1 MTKVLARMWALTL
14 LAMLPASLLMAQSAT
29 KATVQIRKSVNG
41 QEETQTQEFVLEE
54 GQTIQDILQELD
66 LLDEFGQLKGG
77 QAFEIS
83 IKKTDAMGGTQDI
96 DLAFSPTVE
105 FSNKAFLGVYLRE
118 SDNDV
123 NGAQITS
130 IIEDTAAEEV
140 GLQEGD
146 IITQVNGE
154 DIAGVSDLVYI
165 INNLYA
171 GDKIK
176 LTVNRD
182 GKKKKENV
190 TLGNRPYD
198 PAERI
203 FFNGGEDVVIG
214 FPGGDVPPPPPAPVF
229 PDNEDIRFFSDTVIF
244 APFDMED
251 GQSFEIKTEERA
263 FLGVSPSH
271 GWYSDESPNPPVGFE
286 IGRVVEGSSA
296 ETMGLLEE
304 DVMTSFNGEE
314 VQDFGHLADLID
326 ACEPGQEVKIT
337 VLREGKKKNITGEI
351 GMREYCTSTDQ
362 DFMIFHDLK
371 GMDEDGN
378 LFYNYDFE
386 FDGDAMEE
394 LRLGL
399 QQLGEGM
406 EELREEWPQI
416 QEDIRLELEGMEEL
430 GFLFQEEGETMDIS
444 IVIADITE
452 EELARI
458 NENAEITLRA
468 ENDLELD
475 AISFF
480 PNPTLGEINLAFT
493 APSTEAQQLEIRL
506 YDQAGNSVYRESQ
519 SGFNGRYEGVI
530 DISSEAAGTYYLQIV
545 CGDKSYSRK
554 VIKKS

>member
-14 LAMLPASLLMAQSAT
+14 LAMLPASLLTAQSAT

-123 NGAQITS
+123 TGAQITS
-130 IIEDTAAEEV
+130 IIDDTAAEEV

-146 IITQVNGE
+146 IITQINGQ

-176 LTVNRD
+176 LTINRD

-190 TLGNRPYD
+190 TLGNRPYE

-214 FPGGDVPPPPPAPVF
+214 FPGDVPPPPPAPVF

-251 GQSFEIKTEERA
+251 GQTFEIKTEERA

-314 VQDFGHLADLID
+314 IQDFGHLADLID

-337 VLREGKKKNITGEI
+337 VLRDGKKKNITGEV

-458 NENAEITLRA
+458 NENAEIALRA

-519 SGFNGRYEGVI
+519 SGFTGRYEGVI

>member
-1 MTKVLARMWALTL
+1 MWALTL
-14 LAMLPASLLMAQSAT
+14 LAVLPASLLMSQSAT

-165 INNLYA
+165 INNLYS

-182 GKKKKENV
+182 GKKKKEKV

-203 FFNGGEDVVIG
+203 FFNGG
-214 FPGGDVPPPPPAPVF
+214 DVPPPPPPVF
-229 PDNEDIRFFSDTVIF
+229 PDKEDIRFFSDTVIF

-251 GQSFEIKTEERA
+251 GQTFETQTEERA

-271 GWYSDESPNPPVGFE
+271 GWYSDESPTPPVGFE

-304 DVMTSFNGEE
+304 DVLTSFNGEE

-337 VLREGKKKNITGEI
+337 VLRDGKKKNITGEI

-362 DFMIFHDLK
+362 EFMIFHDLK

-386 FDGDAMEE
+386 FNGDALEE

-416 QEDIRLELEGMEEL
+416 QEDIRLELESMEEL
-430 GFLFQEEGETMDIS
+430 EFLFQEEDETMDIS

-452 EELARI
+452 EELARL
-458 NENAEITLRA
+458 NENAEISLRA

-480 PNPTLGEINLAFT
+480 PNPTLGEINLAFS
-493 APSTEAQQLEIRL
+493 ASSAEAKQLEIRL

-519 SGFNGRYEGVI
+519 SGFTGRYEGVI
-530 DISSEAAGTYYLQIV
+530 DISTEASGTYYLQIV

-554 VIKKS
+554 VIKQS

>member
-1 MTKVLARMWALTL
+1 MTKALARMWALTM
-14 LAMLPASLLMAQSAT
+14 LAMLPTSLLMAQSAT
-29 KATVQIRKSVNG
+29 KATVQISKSVNG

-105 FSNKAFLGVYLRE
+105 FINKAFLGVYLRE

-123 NGAQITS
+123 AGAQITS
-130 IIEDTAAEEV
+130 IIDDTAAEEV
-140 GLQEGD
+140 GLKERD
-146 IITQVNGE
+146 IITQVNGQ

-176 LTVNRD
+176 LTINRD

-190 TLGNRPYD
+190 TLGNRPYK

-214 FPGGDVPPPPPAPVF
+214 FPGDVPPPPPAPVF

-251 GQSFEIKTEERA
+251 GQTFEIKTEERA

-304 DVMTSFNGEE
+304 DIMTSFNGEE

-337 VLREGKKKNITGEI
+337 VLRDGKKKNITGEI

-394 LRLGL
+394 LRMGL

-406 EELREEWPQI
+406 EELHEEWPQI
-416 QEDIRLELEGMEEL
+416 QEDIRLELEGMKEL

-452 EELARI
+452 EELTRI
-458 NENAEITLRA
+458 NENAEIALRT

-493 APSTEAQQLEIRL
+493 ASGTEAQQLEIRL
-506 YDQAGNSVYRESQ
+506 YDQASNSVYRESQ
-519 SGFNGRYEGVI
+519 SGFTGRYEGVI

-545 CGDKSYSRK
+545 CGDTSYSRK

>member
-14 LAMLPASLLMAQSAT
+14 LAMLPASLLVAQSAT

-54 GQTIQDILQELD
+54 GQTIQDILQALD

-118 SDNDV
+118 SDNDA

-165 INNLYA
+165 IKNLYA

-182 GKKKKENV
+182 GKKKKETV

-203 FFNGGEDVVIG
+203 FFNSGEDAGLG
-214 FPGGDVPPPPPAPVF
+214 FPGGDVPPSPVF

-251 GQSFEIKTEERA
+251 GQSFETKTHERA

-304 DVMTSFNGEE
+304 DVLTSFNGEE
-314 VQDFGHLADLID
+314 VRDFGHLADLID

-337 VLREGKKKNITGEI
+337 VLRDGKKKNITGEI

-362 DFMIFHDLK
+362 EFMIFHDFK

-386 FDGDAMEE
+386 FDGDALEE

-399 QQLGEGM
+399 QKLGEGM

-416 QEDIRLELEGMEEL
+416 QEDIRLELESMEEL
-430 GFLFQEEGETMDIS
+430 ELLFQEEGETMDIS
-444 IVIADITE
+444 IVIADITK
-452 EELARI
+452 EELDRI

-468 ENDLELD
+468 ENDLELE
-475 AISFF
+475 AFSFF

-493 APSTEAQQLEIRL
+493 APSVEAQQLEIRL

-519 SGFNGRYEGVI
+519 SGFTGRYEGVI
-530 DISSEAAGTYYLQIV
+530 DISTQASGTYYLQLV

>member
-1 MTKVLARMWALTL
+1 MWALTL

-96 DLAFSPTVE
+96 DLAISPTVE

-118 SDNDV
+118 SDNDG

-130 IIEDTAAEEV
+130 IIEDTVAEEV

-198 PAERI
+198 PAKPI
-203 FFNGGEDVVIG
+203 FFNGG
-214 FPGGDVPPPPPAPVF
+214 DVPSPPVF

-244 APFDMED
+244 APFDMDD
-251 GQSFEIKTEERA
+251 GQSLETKTEERA

-271 GWYSDESPNPPVGFE
+271 GWYSDESPNPPLGFE

-304 DVMTSFNGEE
+304 DVLTSFNGEE

-337 VLREGKKKNITGEI
+337 ILRDGKKKNITGEI

-362 DFMIFHDLK
+362 EFMIFHDLK

-386 FDGDAMEE
+386 FDGDAFEE

-416 QEDIRLELEGMEEL
+416 QEDIRLEFESMEEL
-430 GFLFQEEGETMDIS
+430 EFLLQEEGETMDIS

-493 APSTEAQQLEIRL
+493 APSAETQQLEIRL
-506 YDQAGNSVYRESQ
+506 YDQAGNSVYRESS
-519 SGFNGRYEGVI
+519 SGFTGRYEGVI
-530 DISSEAAGTYYLQIV
+530 DIATEASGTYYLQIV